1 MVTDFHYFKH
11 LRHKSAG
18 WEWKDSLFELMTQS
32 KWGFDDLS
40 ANWRDPLILQKW
52 SNQIRASS
60 CSLRQNTA
68 SIAETDEWTRS
79 HGNLLV
85 LLRFYTQGC
94 KWMQVSF
101 PLACNTQSIIM
112 EKTHKFTFYTLIT
125 LWMLCTIVLNLR
137 PAFVMLDPIYIN
149 M

>member
-1 MVTDFHYFKH
+1 MVTDFHY
-11 LRHKSAG
+11 LNIWDTKSAG
-18 WEWKDSLFELMTQS
+18 WEWKDSLFKLMTRS
-32 KWGFDDLS
+32 KWGLVTFLPLGKTHLYSKNGVIRSGLVCVPFNKTQLLS
-40 ANWRDPLILQKW
+40 LKLMSGQDHM
-52 SNQIRASS
+52 
-60 CSLRQNTA
+60 
-68 SIAETDEWTRS
+68 ETCLYFE
-79 HGNLLV
+79 V
-85 LLRFYTQGC
+85 YTQGC